1 LGYFRHGDG
10 IHSSVSLK
18 SRIREAQRAAAKRM
32 KPGPPRQMPTV
43 DEIRAALLRKSANGK
58 KPQ

>member
-1 LGYFRHGDG
+1 
-10 IHSSVSLK
+10 VSLK